1 MLAQLLDRLE
11 RGLQVARIVHRVE
24 HAEHIDTIKGGALD
38 EFLHHVIGVVPI
50 AEQVLPTQE
59 HLLAGIGHGLFQLT
73 DAMPWIFTQVTNAG
87 IESRATPGLYR
98 PETDLIELGR
108 DRQHVFQAY
117 TRRQNRLVS
126 IAQHH
131 IGDSEC
137 LFNGS
142 HTGAPFRT

>member
-1 MLAQLLDRLE
+1 MFAQLLDRLE

-24 HAEHIDTIKGGALD
+24 HTEHIDTIKGGALD

-87 IESRATPGLYR
+87 VESRATPGLYR
-98 PETDLIELGR
+98 PEADLIELGR
-108 DRQHVFQAY
+108 DRQHVLEAQAGGEDG
-117 TRRQNRLVS
+117 LVRVT
-126 IAQHH
+126 QHH
-131 IGDSEC
+131 IGNAER
-137 LFNGS
+137 LFHVS
-142 HTGAPFRT
+142 HDDMTP